1 MSDVLIIEP
10 FTIGQD
16 MSKPFF
22 TVSAGTGAANLV
34 SDDPREL
41 FICGAPGNATLID
54 INLGVDTL
62 FDTIYLGNTDAKA
75 GDTWGL
81 SYGTSAAATVTTTQF
96 FTDPIRLASEGL
108 AAARGPALF
117 RFAVPIARRYIR
129 LTLFRPAG
137 VGAVPLQVG
146 NLVVGNALRTT
157 HGREIGEV
165 RTGFDAGVRTRLED
179 GGLTTVEAPF
189 IEGFKWTF
197 GDLSDAELKTLLGI
211 RKRRKTT
218 RPILVIE
225 DGEAVVTES
234 LHYCTFIE
242 LEAYNRLDPRK
253 TRWALTVEDWLG
265 S

>member
-16 MSKPFF
+16 IAKPFF

-41 FICGAPGNATLID
+41 FLCGAPGGGTVID
-54 INLGVDTL
+54 INLGADTL
-62 FDTIYLGNTDAKA
+62 FDTVYLGNTDGKA

-81 SYGTSAAATVTTTQF
+81 AYGTEAAGGVTVTQF
-96 FTDPIRLASEGL
+96 FADPIRLASEGP
-108 AAARGPALF
+108 APARGPALF
-117 RFAVPIARRYIR
+117 RFAAPISKRYIR

-137 VGAVPLQVG
+137 VGAVPLQIG
-146 NLVVGNALRTT
+146 NLVIGNAFRAT

-165 RTGFDAGVRTRLED
+165 RTGADAGIRSRLED
-179 GGLTTVEAPF
+179 GGLTTVEGPF

-197 GDLSDAELKTLLGI
+197 GDLSDAELNTLLGV

-218 RPILVIE
+218 RPIVVIE
-225 DGEAVVTES
+225 DAEQLFTES
-234 LHYCTFIE
+234 VHYCTLID
-242 LEAYNRLDPRK
+242 LEPYNRLDPRK